1 VIRGAL
7 HDEIHTTLSTTVR
20 TAFEY
25 LDDFKKLSAHMEE
38 PSAMMLGARMEVST
52 HEGGGHAVGS
62 HVRMSGKVMGISLSL
77 EEIVVEREP
86 PTRKAWETVD
96 ARLLVIGQYRRR
108 FTLANHL
115 RRAKPS

>member
-1 VIRGAL
+1 
-7 HDEIHTTLSTTVR
+7 VR

-38 PSAMMLGARMEVST
+38 PSAMMMGARMEVST